1 VEVVADMELV
11 VVQVEQEVQVVVV
24 EMLAG
29 VLVLVVKEMM
39 VELEGLTMVV
49 EVAVEKEPQDQILVE
64 MQVEQVVME
73 PHLLLQVHR

>member
-1 VEVVADMELV
+1 MELV

>member
-49 EVAVEKEPQDQILVE
+49 VVVEEKEPQDQILVE

>member
-1 VEVVADMELV
+1 
-11 VVQVEQEVQVVVV
+11 
-24 EMLAG
+24 
-29 VLVLVVKEMM
+29 
-39 VELEGLTMVV
+39 MVV